1 MKRPSTNSS
10 SPVASLQTRSGST
23 LLVVIALLGL
33 LALLGFAFYTFAAQ
47 ERATAENFANEARVL
62 SVPEEAHS
70 LFDWPL
76 QQLILGPDDAVYNS
90 VLWGGRHSL
99 VPNMVG
105 RDGIPFNGEG
115 VNLASSAGIPIV
127 DRDYDNSADVSQDLL
142 SVVDSPTANI
152 GTKWGIGKSLIPL
165 ASRTIPEPDTD
176 YSYPDIN
183 HMALSY
189 DGFALDFSNG
199 RKRVFIPSFLRPQ
212 YLRSG
217 STTIADWYNNPGAV
231 PASKSF
237 RPHPDHEFIDSTGAT
252 TGIKRFIQTQTEA
265 DGLGLVRPFSFQ
277 PIDETGSATNGGK
290 LGIWT
295 ADPEL
300 TLNLDVDT
308 DGDEIRESILLDLG
322 YPPIRRGDGKL
333 MVPLFAIQVRDLNG
347 LINLNASNATNTK
360 SLVSTSPSDMMTR
373 EFGADAAGNP
383 RYLSSSNQGQTPFE
397 INSVYGLTAN
407 PNSVTNGDLAQHRY
421 FLKSFYADRTPLSSR
436 ELANL
441 EWFFRTNG
449 RVTYD
454 PGTAE
459 LASLTSSMYFSDM
472 STAITGI
479 SPGLLGDPSRMLAVM
494 AGNGGGLPGAGVVGN
509 NDNANTS
516 SPTFPFTWTN
526 PNAAVPSFGV
536 PLDYQGA
543 GDIVTN
549 VATDY
554 GKRLNF
560 QTRTSLAT
568 IGPNRWLAYKKYHTL
583 GDVALTAS
591 TFSTQLLP
599 ASDPGF
605 NHLQDDAAEIIVD
618 GEALSYTKTLAS
630 GNATRNAVENDAV
643 FGPLETGF
651 LHESET
657 DSTAIAGVS
666 RLADLMPINMLLSPS
681 AKDIRP
687 QFTTVSLDRR
697 EYSKATTTLSVSSSP
712 PLPTVLRGWESDVF
726 NYTGTRPYR
735 PLVWYHMSGVSS
747 LKSKQFRLS
756 VNQLLVDQIGDPFPL
771 GAPTTLAFRDL
782 IAHPTTGVT
791 NAPVTPVA
799 FSTLATG
806 AAQEYLARR
815 DRQALARDIYV
826 LLYLYGGNQD
836 DNALTTAGSTLYTDL
851 QLKEMAQYAA
861 NLVDASDR
869 DNVMTR
875 FEYDKD
881 LSNGWGL
888 DDDPYTTSD
897 AERAE
902 VWGVEQQQLT
912 LSEALAIKADKV
924 VTTVGAL
931 PYDHPATEYDDK
943 LDRFFTYID
952 IQSSAPYDVSFSN
965 ESWQIRLLPKGPTT
979 PTADERRLTLLPGA
993 GQVNAGSTFSILS
1006 AGDAD
1011 NVDGMG
1017 MVRPS
1022 YFMVDP
1028 NYVTS
1033 GAAAVQRVA
1042 PRTVPTS
1049 KLDLIADLPTKFRMT
1064 DGNSVSKTAL
1074 GDLLNT
1080 TNADGTN
1087 VSAVIVKLMRRA
1099 NPYRTPPTTGILLQ
1113 EQDNPW
1119 IEVDRMQMPSIG
1131 TAGLKVF
1138 TLTETTDATTAPP
1151 NSLSDKLKL
1160 LTSRY
1165 RSEPFAADAEADV
1178 LAANASPASGVNYLG
1193 GAKPELSAVDPPTFA
1208 SVVYPPTAAAKYA
1221 QVHLDRP
1228 FASLGELFELPVTGP
1243 GVYQTTDLWYES
1255 AETWHLTKALG
1266 RSNKSPQA
1274 QSTDHSRGF
1283 TGYAKFLQTDN
1294 RWYRLLEFL
1303 EVPSP
1308 LHRHPD
1314 LLTFS
1319 TATGS
1324 AGLALPTNFG
1334 WPRTPGLLNPNMIRH
1349 PNVLAGLLDDNRV
1362 LNLPAASG
1370 TFLPTR
1376 DGSDSATYGPRDWWV
1391 EFLRSRDSADGS
1403 TLDPVTNLF
1412 VPGVAA
1418 AKPFRGFNFTA
1429 RGTNSVNDTV
1439 LRSLPA
1445 DSGTDRRALFEIGQL
1460 TEHQTANSNLDSSA
1474 KNRLISK
1481 LLNNVSPRSNSY
1493 GVFIAV
1499 QYFEAADV
1507 GTAAAPIIRVGGRIT
1522 GTPTQR
1528 GFFVVDRTGVVEQFK
1543 NLAAA
1548 SVNPVS
1554 TTTFSLKPDTSTTAT
1569 PNGVDWQRLVLFRQT
1584 LN

>member
-1 MKRPSTNSS
+1 MKTRNKSQSRNQPRISS
-10 SPVASLQTRSGST
+10 KHRGST
-23 LLVVIALLGL
+23 LLIVVALMGM
-33 LALLGFAFYTFAAQ
+33 LAFLGFAFYTLAMQ
-47 ERATAENFANEARVL
+47 ERANAL
-62 SVPEEAHS
+62 SFSQETKATGAAS
-70 LFDWPL
+70 LDSDGVFESAL
-76 QQLILGPDDAVYNS
+76 EQLLLGPDDSVYNS

-115 VNLASSAGIPIV
+115 VNLASSAGLPVI
-127 DRDYDNSADVSQDLL
+127 DRDYNGSADTGQNLL
-142 SVVDSPTANI
+142 NVVDSPAANS
-152 GTKWGIGKSLIPL
+152 GTRWGSGKSLFPL

-189 DGFALDFSNG
+189 DGFALDASNG

-212 YLRSG
+212 YLRTG

-237 RPHPDHEFIDSTGAT
+237 RPHPDHEFINNSGTT
-252 TGIKRFIQTQTEA
+252 TGVKRFVATQTDA
-265 DGLGLVRPFSFQ
+265 IGLGLRRPFSFQ
-277 PIDETGSATNGGK
+277 PIDDQGSVINGGK
-290 LGIWT
+290 LGVWT
-295 ADPEL
+295 SDPEL
-300 TLNLDVDT
+300 SLNLDVDT
-308 DGDEIRESILLDLG
+308 DGDGIRESILMDLG
-322 YPPIRRGDGKL
+322 YPAVRRGDGKL
-333 MVPLFAIQVRDLNG
+333 VVPLFAIQVRDLNG

-360 SLVSTSPSDMMTR
+360 NPTPPDIATQ
-373 EFGADAAGNP
+373 EFGADAAGTP

-407 PNSVTNGDLAQHRY
+407 PTLVSSGELAQHRY
-421 FLKSFYADRTPLSSR
+421 FLKSIGADQSPRSVR
-436 ELANL
+436 ELANI
-441 EWFFRTNG
+441 EWFFKTNG
-449 RVTYD
+449 RIDYNPSLAESNT
-454 PGTAE
+454 PGFT
-459 LASLTSSMYFSDM
+459 TM

-479 SPGLLGDPSRMLAVM
+479 STGLLGDPSRMLAVM

-509 NDNANTS
+509 NDNANNST
-516 SPTFPFTWTN
+516 PTFPFSWTN
-526 PNAAVPSFGV
+526 PSAAVPNFGV

-554 GKRLNF
+554 GKQLNF

-568 IGPNRWLAYKKYHTL
+568 TGPNRWLAYKKYHTL

-591 TFSTQLLP
+591 TFSPQLLP

-618 GEALSYTKTLAS
+618 GEALVYAKTLTS

-666 RLADLMPINMLLSPS
+666 RLADLMPINMLLSSS

-697 EYSKATTTLSVSSSP
+697 EYSKATTTLSGASS
-712 PLPTVLRGWESDVF
+712 LPALAVLRSWESDVF
-726 NYTGTRPYR
+726 NYTATRPYR

-756 VNQLLVDQIGDPFPL
+756 VNQLLVDQNGDPFPI
-771 GAPTTLAFRDL
+771 GVPTTLAFRDL

-791 NAPVTPVA
+791 NVAVTPVA
-799 FSTLATG
+799 FSMSATG

-912 LSEALAIKADKV
+912 LSEALAIKADQV

-931 PYDHPATEYDDK
+931 PYDHPATGYDDK
-943 LDRFFTYID
+943 QDRFFTYID
-952 IQSSAPYDVSFSN
+952 LQSSAPYHVPFTN
-965 ESWQIRLLPKGPTT
+965 ESWQIRLLPKGTATPTT
-979 PTADERRLTLLPGA
+979 DERRLTLLT
-993 GQVNAGSTFSILS
+993 GQVNAGSTYSILS
-1006 AGDAD
+1006 ASDSG

-1017 MVRPS
+1017 NPSS

-1033 GAAAVQRVA
+1033 GAAAVQMVA

-1049 KLDLIADLPTKFRMT
+1049 KLDLIADLTTQFRMT
-1064 DGNSVSKTAL
+1064 DGTDAIKTAR

-1080 TNADGTN
+1080 TNADAAN
-1087 VSAVIVKLMRRA
+1087 VSAVIVTLMRRA
-1099 NPYRTPPTTGILLQ
+1099 NPYRTPPTTGTLSQ
-1113 EQDNPW
+1113 QQDNPW
-1119 IEVDRMQMPSIG
+1119 IEVDRIKMGVGG
-1131 TAGLKVF
+1131 TGGLKAF
-1138 TLTETTDATTAPP
+1138 TLAETTDSGSTP
-1151 NSLSDKLKL
+1151 SLSTKLKQ

-1193 GAKPELSAVDPPTFA
+1193 GAKPDLSVA
-1208 SVVYPPTAAAKYA
+1208 YPPTNAAKYA

-1376 DGSDSATYGPRDWWV
+1376 DASDTATYGPRDWWV
-1391 EFLRSRDSADGS
+1391 EFLRSRDSANG
-1403 TLDPVTNLF
+1403 TTVDPVTNLF